1 MVAGGFR
8 IMCSLSVRA
17 AQFFGVRLRVW
28 CSLAVV
34 AAMAFSAMTAAGGG
48 VVPAD
53 CDFDV
58 DAWVISTRRL
68 PAICGL
74 PANATPSV
82 ERCVD
87 PRCGRWERSD
97 LGSLLADPTQPLMIF
112 VHGNRYTSS
121 AAKSQGLQLA
131 RQCQSRC
138 PAGRRPR
145 LVIFSWPSE
154 QQGILLKD
162 GRAKF
167 SRAHA
172 DGHYL
177 AWVLGQVEPER
188 PVALVGYS
196 FGALITLEAL
206 DDLVAAGR
214 SGRDGIQPWEGRPG
228 RTHLVLIAAAVRCD
242 ALAPRGPYHEAT
254 GAMDRLTLVNN
265 SQDDALRFFPLLDRG
280 VGAEALGYSGMAGRW
295 LPADVEYS
303 ATDGAA
309 IIGKHHG
316 LPLYLASPQLTG
328 RIAAGALDSLDLSR

>member
-1 MVAGGFR
+1 VVAGDFR
-8 IMCSLSVRA
+8 IMYSQSVHSSRCA
-17 AQFFGVRLRVW
+17 GSRPGAW
-28 CSLAVV
+28 CGLLAAVV
-34 AAMAFSAMTAAGGG
+34 LAACSAAADDG
-48 VVPAD
+48 PCETSAD
-53 CDFDV
+53 I

-74 PANATPSV
+74 PSTAIPTV
-82 ERCVD
+82 EQCVD

-97 LGSLLADPTQPLMIF
+97 LATLLADPTQPLLVFI
-112 VHGNRYTSS
+112 HGNRYTSA

-131 RQCQSRC
+131 RQCRARC
-138 PAGRRPR
+138 PGGRQPR

-177 AWVLGQVEPER
+177 AWLLGQVEPER

-214 SGRDGIQPWEGRPG
+214 AGRSGIHPWEGRPG
-228 RTHLVLIAAAVRCD
+228 RTHLVLVAAAVRCD
-242 ALAPRGPYHEAT
+242 ALAPRGPYHDAT
-254 GAMDRLTLVNN
+254 GALDRLTLVNN
-265 SQDDALRFFPLLDRG
+265 SRDDALKFFPLLDRE
-280 VGAEALGYSGMAGRW
+280 VGADALGYSGMAGRW
-295 LPADVEYS
+295 LPADIEYS

-316 LPLYLASPQLTG
+316 LPLYLASPSLTA
-328 RIAAGALDSLDLSR
+328 RIAVGALDSLDASR

>member
-1 MVAGGFR
+1 MACSAVA
-8 IMCSLSVRA
+8 VA
-17 AQFFGVRLRVW
+17 DGVIP
-28 CSLAVV
+28 A
-34 AAMAFSAMTAAGGG
+34 
-48 VVPAD
+48 AD
-53 CDFDV
+53 CDADV

-68 PAICGL
+68 PPLCCL
-74 PANATPSV
+74 PNAAAPSV

-97 LGSLLADPTQPLMIF
+97 LATLLADPTQPLLVF
-112 VHGNRYTSS
+112 VHGNRYTST

-131 RQCQSRC
+131 RQCQARC

-177 AWVLGQVEPER
+177 AWLLGQVEPER

-214 SGRDGIQPWEGRPG
+214 AGRTGIHPWEGRPG

-265 SQDDALRFFPLLDRG
+265 SRDDALKFFPLLDRS
-280 VGAEALGYSGMAGRW
+280 VGAEALGSAGMAGRW
-295 LPADVEYS
+295 LPGDVEYS

-316 LPLYLASPQLTG
+316 LPLYLASPNLTA
-328 RIAAGALDSLDLSR
+328 RIATGALDSLE